1 MSSAMATQQFTA
13 NVLRTG
19 ARNARKAPRAASR
32 MTVRAAQT
40 DLTLPI
46 DLRGECPFR
55 TPVVVP
61 RPMRRPSPTRIS
73 PRIDARSIRS
83 RLRSLATRRRRIGA
97 RSGQAANFHPTPSKR
112 RHKSLLYRSSD
123 LSFPRSSSSTGKK
136 AFVAGVADDQ
146 GFGWAISK
154 CLAQAGCEVI
164 LGTWVPALNI
174 FETSLRRGKFDE
186 SRKLSD
192 GSLMEFAKVYP
203 MDAVFDTY
211 DDVPE
216 EIRTNKRYAGN
227 EKWTVQECA
236 EQVEKDF
243 GKIDILVHSLANGP
257 EVAKPLL
264 ETSRNGYLA
273 ALSAS
278 AYSKVSMLQRFGP
291 IMNKGGAAISLTYLA
306 GERIIPGYG
315 GGMSSAK
322 AALESDTQV
331 LAYEAGRKWG
341 IRVNTISAGPL
352 GSRAAKAIGFIDD
365 MINYSLTNA
374 PLSEKPLTAMEIG
387 QTAAFL
393 CSPLASGI
401 TGSCIYVDNGLHA
414 MGLATDAKSLA
425 RSD

>member
-55 TPVVVP
+55 PPVVVP
-61 RPMRRPSPTRIS
+61 RPMRRPSPTRIF
-73 PRIDARSIRS
+73 PRIDARSMRR
-83 RLRSLATRRRRIGA
+83 RLQSLATRRRRIGA
-97 RSGQAANFHPTPSKR
+97 RPGR
-112 RHKSLLYRSSD
+112 RQISTLRPQNDATDRYRSSD
-123 LSFPRSSSSTGKK
+123 LSFPRWSSSTGKK

-227 EKWTVQECA
+227 EKWTVAECA

-278 AYSKVSMLQRFGP
+278 SYSKVSMLQRFGP
-291 IMNKGGAAISLTYLA
+291 IMNEGGAAISLTYLA
-306 GERIIPGYG
+306 SEKIIPGYG

-374 PLSEKPLTAMEIG
+374 PLAEKPLTAMEIG

-414 MGLATDAKSLA
+414 MGLATDAKSLE